1 MIEEDGGFGEDG
13 GRGEPGLTGGEGNQ
27 SERRGPKSELVK
39 I

>member
-27 SERRGPKSELVK
+27 SEKGVAKK
-39 I
+39 